1 MVSDGF
7 TVDLDALGAAHDRIG
22 GLTDELTGP
31 PPDLPPADVFGHDRL
46 SAAVGTFADREQDG
60 RAALAEESQAI
71 RDGIAETI
79 RTYRAADEDGAGR
92 FRS

>member
-7 TVDLDALGAAHDRIG
+7 TADLDALGAARDRIG
-22 GLTDELTGP
+22 RLTDELTGP
-31 PPDLPPADVFGHDRL
+31 PPDLPNAEVFGHDRL
-46 SAAVGTFADREQDG
+46 SAAVGTFAEREQEG
-60 RAALAEESQAI
+60 RAALAEETAAI
-71 RDGIAETI
+71 RAGLAETI